1 MILSTHYYL
10 ETQALTLML
19 CTSIAIKKN
28 DIIVSKSRQFDERT
42 GQLMKVLVETYISE
56 GIPVGSKSLL
66 EHSGLKVSS
75 ATIRNIMSDLE
86 KMGLIHAPHTSA
98 GRVPTVKGYRIFVDS
113 LLSVRQ
119 PDQLL
124 LNELITNIKDKDEQ
138 NKILENVS
146 ETLSDMTKMA
156 GLVVLPKKELIA
168 LTQIEFI
175 PLSNNRILA
184 VLVQSDNE
192 IQNRIIQLE
201 HNYSAAELQ
210 QMSNYLNSVLIGKS
224 IKEVCQ
230 TLLKKMDNTR
240 QKMDNM
246 MRRAIHM
253 ATYAFAENDTAHD
266 DFMISGETNLMQY
279 DDIAS
284 MDKMRQL
291 FEAFHEKQHIL
302 SLLNHVSDAD
312 GVQLFIGDESAYEPL
327 DNCTI
332 VAAPYQ
338 IEGQTMGVL
347 GVIGPTR
354 MAYDKVIPIVDL
366 TAKLLTSA
374 LNHEN

>member
-1 MILSTHYYL
+1 M
-10 ETQALTLML
+10 
-19 CTSIAIKKN
+19 
-28 DIIVSKSRQFDERT
+28 SKSQQFDERT
-42 GQLMKVLVETYISE
+42 GQLMKVLVETYISD
-56 GIPVGSKSLL
+56 GLPVGSKALL

-98 GRVPTVKGYRIFVDS
+98 GRVPTIKGYRIFVDS
-113 LLSVRQ
+113 LLSMRQ

-124 LNELITNIKDKDEQ
+124 LNELISNIKDNDEQ

-175 PLSNNRILA
+175 PLSNNKILA

-210 QMSNYLNSVLIGKS
+210 QMSNYLNSLLIGKS
-224 IKEVCQ
+224 IREVCQ
-230 TLLKKMDNTR
+230 TLLQKMDNTR

-246 MRRAIHM
+246 MRSAIHM
-253 ATYAFAENDTAHD
+253 ASYAFAENDTTHD

-279 DDIAS
+279 DDIAN

-302 SLLNHVSDAD
+302 NLLNHVGDAD

-327 DNCTI
+327 DSCSV